1 VHARAEAIGRV
12 GGVRT
17 VLVGPAPRLAL
28 SVAGSG
34 PLVVCLHGIGGHRQ
48 HWDDQLRAFAAHFT
62 VAAWDAR
69 GYGDSDDYD
78 GPLAFADFSA
88 DLLRVLDRFGAARA
102 HLVGLSLGGRI
113 ARDFALRHPARVAT
127 LVLANT
133 TAGFDTLTAE
143 EVEAFIRGRRG
154 PLESGHALAELAPE
168 LARGLMS
175 PAAVP
180 GAQARLLAAL
190 SALRKESYLKTIE
203 ASTREDRGA
212 RIEAIAAPTLVVTS
226 DEDRLYPAALAE
238 AMARRIPGARL
249 ALIRGAGHLSNLE
262 QPGAFDAMVLPFLLE
277 HRSRASI
284 PRPPEA

>member
-1 VHARAEAIGRV
+1 VN
-12 GGVRT
+12 T
-17 VLVGPAPRLAL
+17 VFVGPAPRLAL
-28 SVAGSG
+28 SVAGAG

-48 HWDDQLRAFAAHFT
+48 HWDDQLQVFGAHFT
-62 VAAWDAR
+62 AAAWDAR

-88 DLLRVLDRFGAARA
+88 DLARVLDGFGAERA

-133 TAGFDTLTAE
+133 TAGFDTLTPDQI
-143 EVEAFIRGRRG
+143 EAFIRSRRV
-154 PLESGHALAELAPE
+154 PLESGRTPRELAPE
-168 LARGLMS
+168 LAQNLLS

-180 GAQARLLAAL
+180 GAYPRLLASMA
-190 SALRKESYLKTIE
+190 ALRKDSYLKTIE

-212 RIEAIAAPTLVVTS
+212 RIEAITAPTLVVTS

-238 AMARRIPGARL
+238 DMARRIPGARL
-249 ALIRGAGHLSNLE
+249 AIVRGAGHLSNLE
-262 QPGAFDAMVLPFLLE
+262 QPEAFNAAVLPFLLE
-277 HRSRASI
+277 HRDRASAA
-284 PRPPEA
+284 RPPKQ